1 MNPQIGYT
9 VTEHGVTEQWSYA
22 DSDPDFCTIT
32 RLAAHYVSLLQQC
45 MAAALVWSWKL
56 PTLEGDGTELWQ
68 RRCWHLWFEAI
79 GMQDGAGAGNSKRRR
94 LNVEGG
100 FLGSSK
106 RSGKGGP
113 GPESFGGG

>member
-1 MNPQIGYT
+1 MQIHSSGPWPSASLLSARMNPQIGYT

-56 PTLEGDGTELWQ
+56 TTLEEDGTELWQ
-68 RRCWHLWFEAI
+68 WRC
-79 GMQDGAGAGNSKRRR
+79 
-94 LNVEGG
+94 
-100 FLGSSK
+100 
-106 RSGKGGP
+106 
-113 GPESFGGG
+113 